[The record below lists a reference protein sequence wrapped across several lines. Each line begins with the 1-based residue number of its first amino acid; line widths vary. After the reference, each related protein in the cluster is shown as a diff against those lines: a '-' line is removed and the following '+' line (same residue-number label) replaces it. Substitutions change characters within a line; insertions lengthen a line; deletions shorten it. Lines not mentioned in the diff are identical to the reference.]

1 MRVEQV
7 EAVEEVVAV
16 AEEVAEAVEKAAVEL
31 EVAAEVEA
39 WSVSSLRLPLCFT
52 TSATILSSTLPSV
65 SMPYACAPSGSNS
78 ELPARAYH
86 CASTCRAYH
95 CQHAYITV
103 PERAYHCQNPF
114 TRYPYAHDCP
124 AHSTATAPRMPPR
137 VPQAGLIGSFGS
149 SWTGLT
155 LSFMHR
161 RHRAPVLGCSLRPG
175 WKSDNMC
182 AARHLPDHDPNADAS
197 PARSCPHPLS
207 FPILI
212 ARPPHMYMPA
222 VLTTC
227 LIWQVHTVH
236 TRGATWRPPRH
247 QPVPARDDPTMPRGG
262 AHVTPDCMEN

>member
-1 MRVEQV
+1 
-7 EAVEEVVAV
+7 
-16 AEEVAEAVEKAAVEL
+16 
-31 EVAAEVEA
+31 
-39 WSVSSLRLPLCFT
+39 
-52 TSATILSSTLPSV
+52 
-65 SMPYACAPSGSNS
+65 MPYACAPSGSNS
-78 ELPARAYH
+78 ELPA
-86 CASTCRAYH
+86 RAYH

-212 ARPPHMYMPA
+212 ARPPHVYACHAHDLPHMA
-222 VLTTC
+222 GT
-227 LIWQVHTVH
+227 HGSH
-236 TRGATWRPPRH
+236 
-247 QPVPARDDPTMPRGG
+247 PRG
-262 AHVTPDCMEN
+262 HVASTTSPASAGEG